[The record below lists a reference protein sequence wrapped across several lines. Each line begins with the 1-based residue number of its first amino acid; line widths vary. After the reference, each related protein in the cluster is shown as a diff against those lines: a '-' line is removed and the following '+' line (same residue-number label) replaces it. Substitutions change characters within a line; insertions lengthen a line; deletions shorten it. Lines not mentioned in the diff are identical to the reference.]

1 LTDGA
6 AEARERR
13 FYDQVAGALAS
24 DELSRRAPDS
34 YDRAILEAVGQLSG
48 RRVLEPGCGAG
59 DLSLGLLDRGAVL
72 TGLDVSPGMI
82 DVARTRVER
91 LAPGASARWLA
102 APLEETGLPSDAFDL
117 VVGKWVLHHADVE
130 RAAAEVHRVLRP
142 GGVAVFFENQAR
154 NSLLAVSRRRLLRS
168 RALARVG
175 TEDERPLDRGDL
187 DALRRLFLRV
197 DEEYPSLY
205 LLELFSRSIL
215 RYRGHRWWQR
225 ADAWLWR
232 RVPRL
237 RPYGYHVLLR
247 LTKG

>member
-1 LTDGA
+1 
-6 AEARERR
+6 
-13 FYDQVAGALAS
+13 
-24 DELSRRAPDS
+24 
-34 YDRAILEAVGQLSG
+34 
-48 RRVLEPGCGAG
+48 
-59 DLSLGLLDRGAVL
+59 
-72 TGLDVSPGMI
+72 M
-82 DVARTRVER
+82 
-91 LAPGASARWLA
+91 
-102 APLEETGLPSDAFDL
+102 
-117 VVGKWVLHHADVE
+117 
-130 RAAAEVHRVLRP
+130 LRP

-175 TEDERPLDRGDL
+175 TEDERPLEHRDL